1 MKDMQALSL
10 LVARYGA
17 LATRESTAR
26 ESVARAIS
34 EATATRVEPS
44 EVEVLDGEVRVK
56 VSGARR
62 AALFLK
68 REAATA
74 AAAAALG
81 KVLREIR

>member
-1 MKDMQALSL
+1 MQAISL

-17 LATRESTAR
+17 LANRSTIAKAAVV
-26 ESVARAIS
+26 EAIRS
-34 EATATRVEPS
+34 AAGVTVTPD
-44 EVEVLDGEVRVK
+44 EVDILEDEVRVR

-68 REAATA
+68 REAAAA

-81 KVLREIR
+81 KVVQEIR